1 LTTPPEQ
8 QSPLAAAMAWSA
20 RITSIALEMALPA
33 LGGYWLDGKLATG
46 YLFTVIGAVVGMAL
60 GTVGLIRLAG
70 ARQR

>member
-1 LTTPPEQ
+1 
-8 QSPLAAAMAWSA
+8 MAWSA

-46 YLFTVIGAVVGMAL
+46 YLLTVIGALVGMAL

>member
-1 LTTPPEQ
+1 
-8 QSPLAAAMAWSA
+8 MAWSA
-20 RITSIALEMALPA
+20 RITSVALEMALPA

-60 GTVGLIRLAG
+60 GTIGLIRLAG

>member
-33 LGGYWLDGKLATG
+33 LGGYWLDRKLATG
-46 YLFTVIGAVVGMAL
+46 YLFTVIGAVVGMVL
-60 GTVGLIRLAG
+60 GTVGLFRLA
-70 ARQR
+70 ASRQQ